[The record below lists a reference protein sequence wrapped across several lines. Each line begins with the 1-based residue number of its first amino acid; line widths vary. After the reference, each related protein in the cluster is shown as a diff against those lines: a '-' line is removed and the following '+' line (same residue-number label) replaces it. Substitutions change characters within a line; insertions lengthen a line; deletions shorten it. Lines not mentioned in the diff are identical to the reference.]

1 MRVLL
6 LVLIYFVLCP
16 LAGHYL
22 GLFMIQTALSG
33 GPANLITMYIVR
45 IVAMI
50 LVICDRRLTLE
61 KPFCSASGTAVREG

>member
-1 MRVLL
+1 MRVRL

-22 GLFMIQTALSG
+22 GLFMIQTSLSG

-50 LVICDRRLTLE
+50 LSYLIVGSLLKSLFVPRRTQ
-61 KPFCSASGTAVREG
+61 